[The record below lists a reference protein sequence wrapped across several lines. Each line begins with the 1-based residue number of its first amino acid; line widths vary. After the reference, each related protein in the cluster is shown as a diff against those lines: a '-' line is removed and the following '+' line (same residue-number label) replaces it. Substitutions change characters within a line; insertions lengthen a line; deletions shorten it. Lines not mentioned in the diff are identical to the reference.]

1 MLNKRLVPF
10 LLVLGIIAIVVLIV
24 MRGDIVKPPIK
35 SGGLKIETWNTDN
48 GARVLYVPA
57 PELPIVDIRVVFNA
71 GSARDGDKPGLA
83 SMTNNLLDHGAGDWN
98 TDQIVERFDS
108 VGAEFSTTSL
118 RDMAVVSLR
127 SLTEKDWFHTALV
140 TMATIL
146 HKPKFDEKELE
157 RERQR
162 TLVALRNQQESPSDL
177 AEIAFYKALYSNHPY
192 ATPPLG
198 TTNSVTALTRQDV
211 VDFYNK
217 YYVASNAIV
226 VIVGAVDKS
235 AAKKIANQLLQDL
248 PKGEPAAALPAT
260 PAVTEAKLIKQ
271 QHPSTQTT
279 IWVGQEGET
288 RTDPDYFPLYVGNQI
303 LGGSGFG
310 SRIMQEIRE
319 KRGLAYSSYSY
330 FFPMDAKGPFVM
342 GLQTKNNQAQ
352 QALTLLMKTVNDFIS
367 NGPTQQELDDAK
379 KNITG
384 GFPLRLDS
392 NKDITE
398 YVAMIGFYNLPL
410 DYLRTFND
418 RVEQVTRDQIIDAFK
433 RRIHPDKMITV
444 MVGDFDTQGTKSK

>member
-177 AEIAFYKALYSNHPY
+177 GNC
-192 ATPPLG
+192 
-198 TTNSVTALTRQDV
+198 
-211 VDFYNK
+211 
-217 YYVASNAIV
+217 
-226 VIVGAVDKS
+226 
-235 AAKKIANQLLQDL
+235 LL
-248 PKGEPAAALPAT
+248 
-260 PAVTEAKLIKQ
+260 
-271 QHPSTQTT
+271 
-279 IWVGQEGET
+279 
-288 RTDPDYFPLYVGNQI
+288 
-303 LGGSGFG
+303 
-310 SRIMQEIRE
+310 
-319 KRGLAYSSYSY
+319 
-330 FFPMDAKGPFVM
+330 
-342 GLQTKNNQAQ
+342 
-352 QALTLLMKTVNDFIS
+352 
-367 NGPTQQELDDAK
+367 
-379 KNITG
+379 
-384 GFPLRLDS
+384 
-392 NKDITE
+392 
-398 YVAMIGFYNLPL
+398 
-410 DYLRTFND
+410 
-418 RVEQVTRDQIIDAFK
+418 
-433 RRIHPDKMITV
+433 
-444 MVGDFDTQGTKSK
+444 